1 MLSSQ
6 LSPRDLV
13 TLCRAM
19 RHQLAAGVAILRV
32 LGQQAERGPRAV
44 RPVAARLFAALSAGE
59 SISAALDRES
69 ASLPP
74 LFIALAKLGEETG
87 HFPEI
92 LGALERYYEMQASL
106 RRQFISRAFAP
117 LVQFVLGVVVV
128 AGLIFVLG
136 LLSGANSPLKFF
148 GVSGAPGSLAF
159 LATVGGTI
167 ALFVLAWVAFRRWS
181 RQRATSDRVLLRIPA
196 LGPCIEALALSR
208 FTLALQLTLDSS
220 LSIMKAVRL
229 SLRATGI
236 AAYAELADGVAKK
249 LKAGHPLCEALAD
262 TGRFPYDFVQV
273 VASAEEVGSVP
284 EVMRQQAEHYHEEAG
299 RRMTALTRAAN
310 ALIWL
315 MYAGF
320 MIWMIFR
327 IFTASYGPLLGL

>member
-1 MLSSQ
+1 M
-6 LSPRDLV
+6 
-13 TLCRAM
+13 
-19 RHQLAAGVAILRV
+19 
-32 LGQQAERGPRAV
+32 
-44 RPVAARLFAALSAGE
+44 LSAGE
-59 SISAALDRES
+59 SLSVALDRES

-74 LFIALAKLGEETG
+74 LFIALAKLGDETG

-92 LGALERYYEMQASL
+92 LGELERYYEMQAAL

-117 LVQFVLGVVVV
+117 VIQFVLGVVIV

-136 LLSGANSPLKFF
+136 LISGNASPLKFF
-148 GVSGAPGSLAF
+148 GLGGAAGALAF
-159 LATVGGTI
+159 LAAVVGTI
-167 ALFVLAWVAFRRWS
+167 TLLVLAWIAFSRWS
-181 RQRATSDRVLLRIPA
+181 RQRAVADRLLLRVPA

-236 AAYAELADGVAKK
+236 AAYAELGDSVART
-249 LKAGHPLCEALAD
+249 LKAGRPLHEALAD
-262 TGRFPYDFVQV
+262 TGRFPYDFLAV
-273 VASAEEVGSVP
+273 VATAEEVGRVP
-284 EVMRQQAEHYHEEAG
+284 EVMRQQAQHYHEEAG
-299 RRMTALTRAAN
+299 RRMTVLTRVAN

-327 IFTASYGPLLGL
+327 IFTASYGPLLGI